1 MVKAKGMS
9 KQDQESA
16 ITDMGTR
23 QDELE
28 ARLDKEL
35 VDMQK
40 ALLAA
45 LAAEGKKMAGLVQES
60 TKTAEDALN
69 EQARIQ
75 AGEIVSVRKVIEE
88 NLNITMDRI
97 DAFGPQL
104 AALRA
109 DITTVDGTTVTLA
122 KTIEELRVATN
133 DTIERVAKEAEK
145 HTREVD
151 ALWRVAVEEQAKVF
165 YAAIEET
172 KPPVER
178 RFVSVEAEIE
188 KVKVEVDR
196 VEAAAKVEL
205 MDQVA
210 VFHSNIGALREEVT
224 TDYRKRFADISQR
237 SEERFEAASVEAAQV
252 RESLRVTKLVSDNA
266 YSRFITWQLRGFKN
280 RFAQVMTT
288 DETSLFSPGFS
299 VCSLPEMIL
308 EVRMPLKDENPAVP
322 LPDQTLCLPLAGSCG
337 LRLWAYPGLQLVF
350 RLGLGEGSS
359 AHTKR
364 FEHHF
369 SSKGPKDANGRT
381 CFEVLNFCQLNRAW
395 VRDTDTLRVNFEML
409 EFRSTPEL
417 RDVPPGQEAGLDD
430 ILLTRLCISEALM
443 NERVTRELVAVKN
456 RGVRRIEWRLEGC
469 TRLMELC
476 KAGESVDSPP
486 FGACGLESIRF
497 HFYPRGHDAD
507 ASSQPCAIYVSGP
520 GRTQLRGVL
529 WVGTMQRPLDHYFQR
544 RGDFGGRAR
553 FCLLQH
559 QTDCNDGVN
568 IALDLQEVEV
578 DLPEVGSSLCLRN
591 QAPRSADARLGAGGD
606 HGGPAATMK
615 KDEAI
620 PTPLGSPVSQVG
632 SPPLPGP
639 KGSLRM
645 KREDPSKTEEFAKCV
660 SLPTLNTRTLFMAHA
675 SKGRRS

>member
-16 ITDMGTR
+16 ITDMSTR
-23 QDELE
+23 QDEME

-35 VDMQK
+35 ADMQK

-45 LAAEGKKMAGLVQES
+45 LAAEGQKTAGLIQQ
-60 TKTAEDALN
+60 TAKTAEDALN
-69 EQARIQ
+69 EQSRIQ
-75 AGEIVSVRKVIEE
+75 ADEFVSVRKVIEE
-88 NLNITMDRI
+88 NLNSTMDRI
-97 DAFGPQL
+97 DAFGPKL

-109 DITTVDGTTVTLA
+109 DITTVDETTVTLG
-122 KTIEELRVATN
+122 KTIEELRAETN

-151 ALWRVAVEEQAKVF
+151 AMWRVAVEEQAKVF

-178 RFVSVEAEIE
+178 RFVSVEAEIAKLQPE
-188 KVKVEVDR
+188 IDR

-205 MDQVA
+205 LDQVA
-210 VFHSNIGALREEVT
+210 VFQGNIGALREEVT
-224 TDYRKRFADISQR
+224 TDYRKRFAET
-237 SEERFEAASVEAAQV
+237 SERNETRFEAASVEAAQV

-266 YSRFITWQLRGFKN
+266 YSRFITWQMRGFKN
-280 RFAQVMTT
+280 RFAKVLNS

-308 EVRMPLKDENPAVP
+308 ELQVPLKDENPAVP
-322 LPDQTLCLPLAGSCG
+322 LPDQTLSLPLPGSCG

-364 FEHHF
+364 FEWHF

-395 VRDTDTLRVNFEML
+395 VRDTDSIKVNFEML

-443 NERVTRELVAVKN
+443 NERVTREIVAVKN

-469 TRLMELC
+469 QRLLEMC

-486 FGACGLESIRF
+486 FGACGLERIQF
-497 HFYPRGHDAD
+497 HFYPRGHDAE

-544 RGDFGGRAR
+544 RGDVGGRPR

-578 DLPEVGSSLCLRN
+578 DLPEVGSSLCLRQ
-591 QAPRSADARLGAGGD
+591 QAPRSADAPRGAGGD
-606 HGGPAATMK
+606 HGSRDATMK
-615 KDEAI
+615 RDDTV

-632 SPPLPGP
+632 SSPLPGP

-645 KREDPSKTEEFAKCV
+645 RREDPSKTEEFAKCV
-660 SLPTLNTRTLFMAHA
+660 SLPTLNTRNLFMPLA